1 MNVSNFLWPYFY
13 FPFCMVR
20 VSFQCINWANGPPR
34 EVGIEFSHHFWY
46 ISPFISCWWHIHLI
60 TTARHFAKILHIDL
74 LHEYWR
80 NLGNLNS
87 PPVPLQGWIYQ
98 ADVSAWA
105 CIISFRFLLKESFIL
120 VWSLLHVPPGW
131 CWSDAI
137 GNIFPTKIFFHS
149 PVGVRP
155 LFLTDFNLRRGIKYT
170 KRCLIE

>member
-1 MNVSNFLWPYFY
+1 
-13 FPFCMVR
+13 MVW

-34 EVGIEFSHHFWY
+34 EVGIEFSQHFWEIY
-46 ISPFISCWWHIHLI
+46 FPFISCWWHIHLI

-80 NLGNLNS
+80 NPGNLNS
-87 PPVPLQGWIYQ
+87 PLVPLQGWIYQ

-120 VWSLLHVPPGW
+120 VWSLLHVPP

-137 GNIFPTKIFFHS
+137 GNVFPRQKYFS
-149 PVGVRP
+149 NPRCP
-155 LFLTDFNLRRGIKYT
+155 SSFLTDCNLRRGIKYT